1 MGKTGRC
8 LDVWQKYVKKLMRT
22 EWLTILFVLALLLTG
37 CAPKVIEKV
46 TVRDSIVTKI
56 EERLIRDTVPFG
68 IPVEVEKIV
77 TKDTASHLENTFA
90 VSDAIVSGGF
100 LTHTLRTIPQVIP
113 VPVEIP
119 VADTTTTHIQI
130 KEVPVEVEKEL
141 TWWQNFRLKAFW
153 WLAGGLALSL
163 LWIFRKF
170 IFR

>member
-1 MGKTGRC
+1 
-8 LDVWQKYVKKLMRT
+8 MRT

-46 TVRDSIVTKI
+46 IVRDSTVTKI
-56 EERLIRDTVPFG
+56 EERLVHDTVSFG

-77 TKDTASHLENTFA
+77 TKDTSSHLENTYA

-100 LTHTLRTIPQVIP
+100 LTHTLRTIPQVIS

-119 VADTTTTHIQI
+119 VVDTTTSHIQI

-153 WLAGGLALSL
+153 WLAGGLLAAL

-170 IFR
+170 IFKI